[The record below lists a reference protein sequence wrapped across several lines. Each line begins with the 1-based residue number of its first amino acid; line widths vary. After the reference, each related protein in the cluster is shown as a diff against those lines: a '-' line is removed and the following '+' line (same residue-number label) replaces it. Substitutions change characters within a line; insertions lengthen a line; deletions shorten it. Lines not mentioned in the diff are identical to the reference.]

1 MTTKFEEGAIYVV
14 PKKSLSLDELIEVA
28 HYYLQFL
35 PVVQVDIKTTMLL
48 ENQRIKYYPTTEQEY
63 TKFIEEAKLV

>member
-1 MTTKFEEGAIYVV
+1 MTAKFEEGAIYVV
-14 PKKSLSLDELIEVA
+14 LKKSLSLDELIEVA

-35 PVVQVDIKTTMLL
+35 PAVQVDIKTTMLL